1 MRSVVSLFVALVG
14 TMGSLLGQID
24 NEFWFVAPEVIST
37 HEDAPIRMRLATF
50 DLPAEVELTMPANP
64 GFAPIQVSIPAGG
77 ASTLDLTP
85 FLNELENM
93 PFDEVH
99 NKGLFLQ
106 STTNISAY
114 YEVGQ
119 TFNTDIFALK
129 GENALGISF
138 HLPFQSF
145 ANNSYGASPSG
156 FDVVATEANTVL
168 TITPSQDG
176 GHPVPTKSHCS
187 AGSTTLRGQG
197 TAAGAHPVGDGH
209 RRQACGGDAARR
221 FGEQQL
227 FRRVF
232 RPHGRPTRA

>member
-1 MRSVVSLFVALVG
+1 MRNVVSLFVVVLGAI
-14 TMGSLLGQID
+14 GSLLGQVD

-129 GENALGISF
+129 GENAL
-138 HLPFQSF
+138 
-145 ANNSYGASPSG
+145 
-156 FDVVATEANTVL
+156 
-168 TITPSQDG
+168 
-176 GHPVPTKSHCS
+176 
-187 AGSTTLRGQG
+187 
-197 TAAGAHPVGDGH
+197 
-209 RRQACGGDAARR
+209 
-221 FGEQQL
+221 
-227 FRRVF
+227 
-232 RPHGRPTRA
+232 

>member
-1 MRSVVSLFVALVG
+1 MRNLVALLVLVFG
-14 TMGSLLGQID
+14 VMGSVLGQID

-119 TFNTDIFALK
+119 TLNTDIFALK
-129 GENALGISF
+129 GANALGTSF

-168 TITPSQDG
+168 TITPSQNLV
-176 GHPVPTKSHCS
+176 GHPAGTPFQITLPE
-187 AGSTTLRGQG
+187 AGSTYSARAAG
-197 TAAGAHPVGDGH
+197 TAAGDHPVGTTVTADKPVG
-209 RRQACGGDAARR
+209 
-221 FGEQQL
+221 
-227 FRRVF
+227 
-232 RPHGRPTRA
+232 

>member
-1 MRSVVSLFVALVG
+1 MRNLVTLLVVVFGV
-14 TMGSLLGQID
+14 MGSVMGQVD

-106 STTNISAY
+106 STTNISA
-114 YEVGQ
+114 
-119 TFNTDIFALK
+119 
-129 GENALGISF
+129 
-138 HLPFQSF
+138 
-145 ANNSYGASPSG
+145 
-156 FDVVATEANTVL
+156 
-168 TITPSQDG
+168 
-176 GHPVPTKSHCS
+176 
-187 AGSTTLRGQG
+187 
-197 TAAGAHPVGDGH
+197 
-209 RRQACGGDAARR
+209 
-221 FGEQQL
+221 
-227 FRRVF
+227 
-232 RPHGRPTRA
+232 